1 MSAHATMVY
10 VSKSLFVESGTYQ
23 PMNLRTYQS
32 NVTTDL
38 TNRFSDVTESG
49 KLLGKNSL
57 SSIASEI
64 LTPSS
69 APTASL
75 TIDEGWGTK
84 RFTFVIELVS
94 PTSGTVFGGESIV
107 LTGYTNYTDLTLI
120 GKQFDPNMRMYF
132 NSSSIVSNLT
142 QSLPNG
148 QIQTRKVL
156 RDSSHL
162 LGVGVISNIHA
173 APFIKQQNTGII
185 EDGTTWL
192 LPKHV
197 IQEMQNQQTL
207 SDPTWGSST
216 GLFDLRRR
224 VNPADMIRS
233 RRENAVTGKYLD
245 KVLNTVVHEY
255 NSTTGIGED
264 DYRALSQAAYS
275 ANEMA
280 NYSDPAMSRLLTQ
293 TGFLYNGYVTWGEFC
308 SIFPGADEKTMYTTR
323 DSGVSITATPP
334 TDANNVSGWTGV
346 DYETNIANAIS
357 QLVPAIMTTSLIGNI
372 SFAFTND
379 NLTMEPEVTIFNGNS
394 MIDGLDMVSLGHNF
408 TRRFINEIVPLIT
421 NQSRSIVSAI
431 VHSNIGTETHISV
444 SYDGGPAI
452 PFCAPT
458 FCDAMYTPIISP
470 TDSAIANIAS
480 DLYNI
485 ATTVSNN
492 HMVTNLTG
500 GY

>member
-1 MSAHATMVY
+1 MNVQGSMAY
-10 VSKSLFVESGTYQ
+10 VIKSLFVESGTYQ

-32 NVTTDL
+32 NVTQ
-38 TNRFSDVTESG
+38 DVTNKFVQITEGG

-64 LTPSS
+64 ITPTS

-84 RFTFVIELVS
+84 RFTFVIELGVS
-94 PTSGTVFGGESIV
+94 NPRKIYGQESVV
-107 LTGYTNYTDLTLI
+107 LTGYTNYTDLSLI
-120 GKQFDPNMRMYF
+120 GKQFDPNMRLYF
-132 NSSSIVSNLT
+132 NSSSIISTLT
-142 QSLPNG
+142 QALPNG
-148 QIQTRKVL
+148 QVQHRKVL

-162 LGVGVISNIHA
+162 LGVGVIKNIHA
-173 APFIKQQNTGII
+173 SPAVMQPNLGLTD
-185 EDGTTWL
+185 DGTTWM

-197 IQEMQNQQTL
+197 IHEMQNQHYI
-207 SDPTWGSST
+207 SDPTWGAAT
-216 GLFDLRRR
+216 GLYDLRRR
-224 VNPADMIRS
+224 VNPTDVIRS

-245 KVLNTVVHEY
+245 RVLNSVTHEY
-255 NSTTGIGED
+255 NTSTGVGD
-264 DYRALSQAAYS
+264 DDVRALTEAAYS
-275 ANEMA
+275 VNEMS
-280 NYSDPAMSRLLTQ
+280 NYEDDVMHKLILQ
-293 TGFLYNGYVTWGEFC
+293 TGFLYNGYVTWHEFC

-323 DSGVSITATPP
+323 DSGVSITNTPP
-334 TDANNVSGWTGV
+334 TDAGSVSGWTGV

-394 MIDGLDMVSLGHNF
+394 LIEGLDMTALATNF
-408 TRRFINEIVPLIT
+408 IRRFNNEITPLIT
-421 NQSRSIVSAI
+421 NQNRSIVSI
-431 VHSNIGTETHISV
+431 VVHSNIGTETHITV
-444 SYDGGPAI
+444 SYDGGTAI

-470 TDSAIANIAS
+470 TDGLISSIAS
-480 DLYNI
+480 DLHSI
-485 ATTVSNN
+485 AATVSNN
-492 HMVTNLTG
+492 HMVTLG